1 MRGRFLL
8 FSMAIFLGLFV
19 VLLRCWQLQ
28 IQSKGLFEDQAL
40 KNQLRTYP
48 IQAKRGLITDRRGVV
63 LAGNRSAFS
72 VTLMDPSLPV
82 THHQL
87 KLLSTI
93 LGGTVDELK
102 KKSENTG
109 ENISIQFS

>member
-1 MRGRFLL
+1 M
-8 FSMAIFLGLFV
+8 FSFVIFLGLST
-19 VLLRCWQLQ
+19 LMLRCWQLQ

-40 KNQLRTYP
+40 RNQLRTFP
-48 IQAKRGLITDRRGVV
+48 IPAKRGLIIDQNGVV

-82 THHQL
+82 THRQL
-87 KLLSTI
+87 KLLATI

-102 KKSENTG
+102 KKFE
-109 ENISIQFS
+109 SIKASTFILYS